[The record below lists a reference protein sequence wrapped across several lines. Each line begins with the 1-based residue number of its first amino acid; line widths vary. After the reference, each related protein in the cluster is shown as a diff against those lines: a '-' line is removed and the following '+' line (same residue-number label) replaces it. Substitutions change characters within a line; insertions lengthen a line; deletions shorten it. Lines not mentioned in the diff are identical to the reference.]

1 MSEGND
7 RIRQWE
13 TGPVR
18 HRTTKRHK
26 KETLTA
32 GERRRLTQL
41 LVCLFLFGVV
51 FLGRGAQEGHL
62 RAAGDTL
69 GQWVH
74 ENTDFRAAFSKV
86 GKSVSDGEPAV
97 ETFGLLWSEIFGGTS
112 EKPEA
117 NRPESLTTGEGDGG
131 TLPSAETKILPG
143 VGEAG
148 QSQVAGE
155 VSPVQPSTAQQPA
168 TQQPS
173 QQATQQPS
181 AATQTPAPAATPP
194 AQAKTSAASKLLEEE
209 TITPVMGVLTSGF
222 GYRTH
227 PIDGQWKEHDG
238 IDIMADEGTPIK
250 AFAAGTVDFV
260 GESPAYG
267 MYLQLKHGNGVTS
280 FYAHCSAL
288 LVKKGQKVGAGEA
301 IAKVGS
307 TGNSTAP
314 HLHLELK
321 KDGVRVD
328 PALYVKT
335 LSQ

>member
-1 MSEGND
+1 MSEGYD

-41 LVCLFLFGVV
+41 LVCLFLFGIV
-51 FLGRGAQEGHL
+51 FLGRGAPEGHL

-74 ENTDFRAAFSKV
+74 QNTDFRAAFSKV
-86 GKSVSDGEPAV
+86 GKSVSDGEPVV
-97 ETFGLLWSEIFGGTS
+97 ETFGLLWSEIFGTS
-112 EKPEA
+112 SNTPERNGA
-117 NRPESLTTGEGDGG
+117 ESATTTEGDGG
-131 TLPSAETKILPG
+131 TLPVAETKILPG

-148 QSQVAGE
+148 QSQAQGE
-155 VSPVQPSTAQQPA
+155 STVQPPTAQQPA
-168 TQQPS
+168 TQQSS

-181 AATQTPAPAATPP
+181 AATQPPAPAATPP

-209 TITPVMGVLTSGF
+209 TVTPVMGVLTSGF
-222 GYRTH
+222 GYRIH
-227 PIDGQWKEHDG
+227 PIDGQWKEHEG

-250 AFAAGTVDFV
+250 AFAAGTVDYV

-267 MYLQLKHGNGVTS
+267 MYLQLKHDNGVSS

-288 LVKKGQKVGAGEA
+288 LIKKGQKVGVGEA

-307 TGNSTAP
+307 TGVSTAP